1 VDNEALGFI
10 IAAGFKANDMFA
22 FEAGY
27 GYAEVERMG
36 GALEDNEVQ
45 SYYVQSTITLAPGVF
60 ITPEIGMYDGK
71 EAGAGSF
78 ETVYYGAK
86 WQINF

>member
-1 VDNEALGFI
+1 LGYA

-27 GYAEVERMG
+27 GYVEVEEMG

-60 ITPEIGMYDGK
+60 ITPEIGMLDGK
-71 EAGAGSF
+71 EDGAGNF
-78 ETVYYGAK
+78 ETMYYGAK